1 MPCILVGVFNF
12 HMLWVWVA
20 LDIRAFIG
28 VPGAVLMLGLKASK
42 LVSKGEDSS
51 PTPMLS
57 RDLSPSGSAVGTSG
71 LEFEEG
77 RLVDFGLWFPAFLHF
92 LYHSTSC
99 CDGWQAR
106 PPGGGPCT
114 AWRATQYPFAF
125 FSRLARVSSV

>member
-1 MPCILVGVFNF
+1 MPCILVGGFNF
-12 HMLWVWVA
+12 HVLWVWVA

-28 VPGAVLMLGLKASK
+28 VPGAVIMLGLKASK

-77 RLVDFGLWFPAFLHF
+77 RLVDFVTL
-92 LYHSTSC
+92 
-99 CDGWQAR
+99 
-106 PPGGGPCT
+106 
-114 AWRATQYPFAF
+114 
-125 FSRLARVSSV
+125 VSSFPSLSVSLYFLL